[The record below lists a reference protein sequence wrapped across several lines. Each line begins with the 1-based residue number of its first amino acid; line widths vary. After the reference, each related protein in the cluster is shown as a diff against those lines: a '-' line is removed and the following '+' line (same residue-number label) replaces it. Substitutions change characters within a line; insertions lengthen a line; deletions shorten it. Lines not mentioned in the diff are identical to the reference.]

1 MGTRDTRTENDH
13 GDHETRGTRTID
25 HERSWT
31 LVVLEQSIMTIMVT
45 RGTRTENDHRNH
57 GHSCTRKRRQPYST

>member
-1 MGTRDTRTENDH
+1 MLVGTRKSIITIMGTRDTRTENDH

-57 GHSCTRKRRQPYST
+57 

>member
-57 GHSCTRKRRQPYST
+57 